1 MTRSRHFA
9 ARATGSK
16 ADPFRRARLRLTLL
30 YTAIL
35 TVIVAL
41 LSASLYEFHSHD
53 VGSIGRGRIVLV
65 VPGESSIAR
74 EDPSLGEYLE
84 RLGRSIILAD
94 IITILAGA
102 GLSSILASR
111 TLRPVK
117 EAVEAEQR
125 FFADAA
131 HDLRTPLAV
140 MRTEAEVAIRS
151 GRVDASEAWRI
162 LSSSLE
168 EIQRMSAMVEQMLD
182 LARSGSPSGHARAAL
197 APVDL
202 AGLARNVAEKMSK
215 RAGEQGLTLRI
226 DAPPA
231 AIVHGDPRSLERAV
245 FNVVDNALNYTRAGG
260 SVDVCVRAHGSHVEL
275 SVTDTGVGILPDDL
289 PHITEPFFRGDR
301 ARGTHAGGAGLGLT
315 IARTAVEESRGTLRA
330 ESTPDI
336 GTTVTLRFPQA

>member
-1 MTRSRHFA
+1 
-9 ARATGSK
+9 
-16 ADPFRRARLRLTLL
+16 L

-53 VGSIGRGRIVLV
+53 VGRIGRGSIVLV
-65 VPGESSIAR
+65 VPGESRIAP
-74 EDPSLGEYLE
+74 DSPSLGEYLE

-140 MRTEAEVAIRS
+140 MRSEAEVAIRS
-151 GRVDASEAWRI
+151 GRVDAGEARRI

-168 EIQRMSAMVEQMLD
+168 EIERMSTMVEQMLD
-182 LARSGSPSGHARAAL
+182 LARSGSPSARARAAL

-202 AGLARNVAEKMSK
+202 AGLARNVAAKMSV

-231 AIVHGDPRSLERAV
+231 AIVHGEPRSLERAV
-245 FNVVDNALNYTRAGG
+245 FNIVDNALTYTRAGG
-260 SVDVCVRAHGSHVEL
+260 SVDVRVSAHGSHVEL
-275 SVTDTGVGILPDDL
+275 SVTDTGVGILPADL

-301 ARGTHAGGAGLGLT
+301 ARGTRAGGAGLGLT

-330 ESTPDI
+330 ESTTDI